1 MDKKRLLWHCR
12 RGMLELDLLLL
23 GFVKRDYDQLTA
35 SEQKTFQTMLGYPD
49 PYLLDVL
56 MEDAAPESAEIA
68 DIVQRVRATAKAQAE
83 AV

>member
-23 GFVKRDYDQLTA
+23 GFVKRDYDQLRED
-35 SEQKTFQTMLGYPD
+35 EQQTFQTMLGYPD

-56 MEDAAPESAEIA
+56 MEDATPESAEIA

-83 AV
+83 AI